1 MVCWSHFET
10 LPSSDQTISLQTK
23 LYFET
28 TTGFETK
35 AILSIHVLYGG
46 HSHTAPNARKI
57 REW

>member
-35 AILSIHVLYGG
+35 AFMYCMGG
-46 HSHTAPNARKI
+46 TAIQLQMLGK
-57 REW
+57 